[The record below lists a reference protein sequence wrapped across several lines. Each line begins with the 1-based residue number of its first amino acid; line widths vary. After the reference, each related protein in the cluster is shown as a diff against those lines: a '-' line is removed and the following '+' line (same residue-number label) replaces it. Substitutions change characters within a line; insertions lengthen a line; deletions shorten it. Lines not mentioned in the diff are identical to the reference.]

1 MKAKLSKFLVTAV
14 AAATVLL
21 MAGSAGAAV
30 TKSLCVGTFSNL
42 AINPVGGEFTG
53 MEIRVAQTDIG
64 YRATV
69 QIAEGGAGILLLVD
83 VECDGNEMS
92 FHLPA
97 TNTDVHGKFTGTVSR
112 QNLKGDISY
121 DDKRVDRVFL
131 LRRKSFWD

>member
-1 MKAKLSKFLVTAV
+1 MNPHLTKFFL
-14 AAATVLL
+14 AATAALGLL
-21 MAGSAGAAV
+21 ATTGGAEAAV

-97 TNTDVHGKFTGTVSR
+97 TNTDVHGKFTGTVSK
-112 QNLKGDISY
+112 QNLKGDISF
-121 DDKRVDRVFL
+121 DDKRTDRVFL
-131 LRRKSFWD
+131 LRRKSYWD